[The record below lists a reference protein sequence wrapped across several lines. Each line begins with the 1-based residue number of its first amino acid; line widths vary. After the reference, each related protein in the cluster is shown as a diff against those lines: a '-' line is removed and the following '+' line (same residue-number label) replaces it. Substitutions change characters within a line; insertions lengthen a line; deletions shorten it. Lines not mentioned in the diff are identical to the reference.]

1 MAPMDA
7 ATRERLAQILI
18 LVRRMTQVF
27 DVGIEREGLHA
38 LHGNSEVLVCVSL
51 FREGPQRPRDLQEVA
66 GLTSGG
72 LTKLVDRLETA
83 GLVQRG
89 VRRGEVDG
97 RAVEVRLMPAGRH
110 AVVRMLQ
117 VIDDSRGDCRPLAK
131 EIVQLVEACGGG
143 PNPDIESCGELL
155 VCITRLGSL
164 LVDAVAGAPDAA
176 PSIEYTSVLVL
187 CHAELEGGCRP
198 GGLMDLLDLSSG
210 GVTKL
215 LDRLESDGL
224 VRREYGSVD
233 TDRRAVVVTAT
244 AQGRRVM
251 LRALTRVARHLDEM
265 WLVNQWLAEGDTP
278 PH

>member
-1 MAPMDA
+1 MAPMNA
-7 ATRERLAQILI
+7 ATRDRVARVLI
-18 LVRRMTQVF
+18 LFRRITQVF

-38 LHGNSEVLVCVSL
+38 IRGNSEVLVCLSL
-51 FREGPQRPRDLQEVA
+51 LRKGPQRPRELQPVS

-72 LTKLVDRLETA
+72 LTKLLDRLEVA

-89 VRRGEVDG
+89 VRGRDADG
-97 RAVEVRLMPAGRH
+97 RAVDVRLTPDGRH
-110 AVVRMLQ
+110 AVQRMLRML
-117 VIDDSRGDCRPLAK
+117 DDARDDCRPFAK
-131 EIVQLVEACGGG
+131 EIVQLAEACGGG
-143 PNPDIESCGELL
+143 PSPDLEPCSDLL
-155 VCITRLGSL
+155 VCVSRFGTM

-176 PSIEYTSVLVL
+176 PSLEYTSVLVL

-233 TDRRAVVVTAT
+233 ADRRAVVVTAT
-244 AQGRRVM
+244 AHGRAVM
-251 LRALTRVARHLDEM
+251 QRALSRVARHLDEV
-265 WLVNQWLAEGDTP
+265 WLVSQWLAEGDTP